1 MIIAEKFIRA
11 IEIDNLNFFYLPVPK
26 NGTSSFKNLIFFL
39 DYNKMFN
46 ETKIS
51 EFCGIHSIYPTQ
63 HTLDRR
69 YVKKYNFLRTYFKL
83 NFLNYHSLFIT
94 RDPIERFLSGFNDR
108 VLFQNKLKISYS
120 NNFDKL
126 NFFIDNFEKFLIENR
141 DINWHFSS
149 QYLFLKVYKK
159 KYDKIIFIKLNN
171 IREFL
176 FKNTKGLLKERVVKF
191 YDKDQQNFN
200 STKSKKSI
208 SPITVNDL
216 NSRQIE
222 FINSFYQK
230 DFNLNL

>member
-1 MIIAEKFIRA
+1 MIIAEKFVRA

-26 NGTSSFKNLIFFL
+26 NGSSSIKNLIFFIN
-39 DYNKMFN
+39 YNQMFK
-46 ETKIS
+46 ETKLS
-51 EFCGIHSIYPTQ
+51 EILGIHTIYPTQ
-63 HTLDRR
+63 HTLDRK
-69 YVKKYNFLRTYFKL
+69 YVKPYNFLQAYFKL

-126 NFFIDNFEKFLIENR
+126 NFFIDNFEKFLLENY

-149 QYLFLKVYKK
+149 QYSFLRIYKK
-159 KYDKIIFIKLNN
+159 RYNKITFIKLNK

-176 FKNTKGLLKERVVKF
+176 INNSKGLFKERVLKF
-191 YDKDQQNFN
+191 YDKDKFNFN
-200 STKSKKSI
+200 STKSKKNI
-208 SPITVNDL
+208 LPITVNDL
-216 NSRQIE
+216 NSKQIE
-222 FINSFYQK
+222 FINTFYQK

>member
-11 IEIDNLNFFYLPVPK
+11 IEIDILKFFYLPVPK
-26 NGTSSFKNLIFFL
+26 NGTSSLKNLIFFL
-39 DYNKMFN
+39 NYDQMYK
-46 ETKIS
+46 ESEIYKIL
-51 EFCGIHSIYPTQ
+51 GIHAIYPTQ
-63 HTLDRR
+63 HTLERK
-69 YVKKYNFLRTYFKL
+69 YVKPYNFLKTHFKL
-83 NFLNYHSLFIT
+83 KFLNYNSLFIT

-126 NFFIDNFEKFLIENR
+126 NFFIDNFEKFLFENR

-149 QYLFLKVYKK
+149 QYSFLNIYKK

-171 IREFL
+171 IEEFL
-176 FKNTKGLLKERVVKF
+176 VKYTKGLLKERVVKF
-191 YDKDQQNFN
+191 YDKDQYNFN

-208 SPITVNDL
+208 SAITVNDL

>member
-1 MIIAEKFIRA
+1 MIIAEKFLRA
-11 IEIDNLNFFYLPVPK
+11 IDVDILKFFYLPVPK
-26 NGTSSFKNLIFFL
+26 NGTTSFKNFLFFL
-39 DYNKMFN
+39 NYGLMHKDSEIY
-46 ETKIS
+46 KIL
-51 EFCGIHSIYPTQ
+51 GIHAFYPAQ
-63 HTLDRR
+63 HTLEKK
-69 YVKKYNFLRTYFKL
+69 YVKPYNFLQIYFKL
-83 NFLNYHSLFIT
+83 KFLNYNSLFIT

-108 VLFQNKLKISYS
+108 VLFENILQISYS

-126 NFFIDNFEKFLIENR
+126 NFFIDNFEKFLLENR

-149 QYLFLKVYKK
+149 QYSFLKVYKK
-159 KYDKIIFIKLNN
+159 KYDKITFIKLNN

-191 YDKDQQNFN
+191 YDKDQHNFN

>member
-11 IEIDNLNFFYLPVPK
+11 IDVDILKFFYLPVPK
-26 NGTSSFKNLIFFL
+26 NGTSSFKNFLFFL
-39 DYNKMFN
+39 NYGLMYNDS
-46 ETKIS
+46 EIYKIL
-51 EFCGIHSIYPTQ
+51 GIHAFYPTQ
-63 HTLDRR
+63 HTLEKK
-69 YVKKYNFLRTYFKL
+69 YVKPYNFLQIYFKL
-83 NFLNYHSLFIT
+83 KFLNYNSLFIT

-108 VLFQNKLKISYS
+108 VLFENKLQISYL

-126 NFFIDNFEKFLIENR
+126 NFFIDNFEKFLLENR

-149 QYLFLKVYKK
+149 QYSFLKVYKK
-159 KYDKIIFIKLNN
+159 KYDKITFIKLNN

-191 YDKDQQNFN
+191 YDKDRYNFN